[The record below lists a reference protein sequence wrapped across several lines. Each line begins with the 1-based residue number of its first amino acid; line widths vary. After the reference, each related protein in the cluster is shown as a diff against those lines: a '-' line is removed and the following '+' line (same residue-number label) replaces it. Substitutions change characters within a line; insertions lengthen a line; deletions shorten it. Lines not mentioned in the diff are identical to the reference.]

1 MKNPIFS
8 VSNSKV
14 KELVKLRESARRRR
28 EFKRFVIEGYPDL
41 KCILNAGRNV
51 EEIFFCIELI
61 EKSNRREELEE
72 LQKEK
77 ILLTELNREPYEK
90 ASYRKSSDG
99 FIGVASAWSL
109 SLNAGVN
116 EKTEICIVL
125 DEIEKPGNLGAII
138 RTAEAFGV
146 NSILLSDSVIDCFN
160 PNVVRSSRGLMGTIN
175 IGMGSKEEVHS
186 FLVSNQF
193 SLVATSGKSEIS
205 FWDREFK
212 PKIAFIFGSEKEG
225 LGRFWTDRS
234 VDLIKI
240 PMKGSAD
247 SLNLHASAA
256 CILAEYNR
264 RGGS

>member
-1 MKNPIFS
+1 M
-8 VSNSKV
+8 
-14 KELVKLRESARRRR
+14 
-28 EFKRFVIEGYPDL
+28 
-41 KCILNAGRNV
+41 
-51 EEIFFCIELI
+51 
-61 EKSNRREELEE
+61 
-72 LQKEK
+72 
-77 ILLTELNREPYEK
+77 
-90 ASYRKSSDG
+90 
-99 FIGVASAWSL
+99 
-109 SLNAGVN
+109 
-116 EKTEICIVL
+116 
-125 DEIEKPGNLGAII
+125 GA
-138 RTAEAFGV
+138 
-146 NSILLSDSVIDCFN
+146 
-160 PNVVRSSRGLMGTIN
+160 IN

-205 FWDREFK
+205 FWNREFS